1 MGNMDDTTKILLE
14 INKSLGE
21 LSGKFQCALDKLVQ
35 HEGRI
40 TRLES
45 GGASFKD
52 DMMKLLAKT
61 LLIAMASIASLTG
74 AASLIKQIISN

>member
-1 MGNMDDTTKILLE
+1 MMDETGKLLVE
-14 INKSLGE
+14 INKSIGE
-21 LSGKFQCALDKLVQ
+21 LSGKLQMALDKLVQ

-52 DMMKLLAKT
+52 DMMRLLVKALT
-61 LLIAMASIASLTG
+61 ISVVTIASLTG
-74 AASLIKQIISN
+74 AGALLKNILNF

>member
-1 MGNMDDTTKILLE
+1 MMDETGKLLVE
-14 INKSLGE
+14 INKSIGE
-21 LSGKFQCALDKLVQ
+21 LSGKLQMALDKLVQ

-52 DMMKLLAKT
+52 DMMKLLVKALT
-61 LLIAMASIASLTG
+61 ISVVTIASLTG
-74 AASLIKQIISN
+74 AGALLKNILNF

>member
-1 MGNMDDTTKILLE
+1 MMDETGKLLVE
-14 INKSLGE
+14 INKSIGE
-21 LSGKFQCALDKLVQ
+21 LSGKLQMALDKLVQ

-52 DMMKLLAKT
+52 DILKLLAKT

>member
-1 MGNMDDTTKILLE
+1 MMDETGKLLVE
-14 INKSLGE
+14 INKSIGE
-21 LSGKFQCALDKLVQ
+21 LSGKLQMALDKLVQ

-52 DMMKLLAKT
+52 DMMRLLVKALT
-61 LLIAMASIASLTG
+61 VSVVTIASLTG
-74 AASLIKQIISN
+74 AGALLKNILNF

>member
-1 MGNMDDTTKILLE
+1 MGEMDDTTKILLE

-52 DMMKLLAKT
+52 DMMRLLVKALT
-61 LLIAMASIASLTG
+61 ISVVTIASLTG
-74 AASLIKQIISN
+74 AGALLKNILNF

>member
-1 MGNMDDTTKILLE
+1 M
-14 INKSLGE
+14 
-21 LSGKFQCALDKLVQ
+21 ALDKLVS
-35 HEGRI
+35 HEERI

-45 GGASFKD
+45 GGTSFKD
-52 DMMKLLAKT
+52 DILKLLAKT